1 MRVQQAPRWHGAAR
15 LLDRS
20 GRNAAALTSRCATRL
35 GGASNGGGRYDRAM
49 PAGLPNPSSDVDLLD
64 AYSRAVIGA
73 VETVGPAVVRIE
85 SGKGGGSGVLFTPDG
100 FLLTNSHVVDRPAPI
115 SVTLPDGRA
124 MQAVLIGADA
134 DTDLAVLRIDA
145 ALLPWARLGD
155 SKRVRPGQVAIA
167 IGNPY
172 GFHHSVTS
180 GVVSALGRSLRARSG
195 RLMDDVIQT
204 DAALNPGNSGGPLVD
219 TAGEVIGINTAM
231 ILPAQ
236 GICFAI
242 ASNTVRFVA
251 ARLMRDGRIRRS
263 YIGVGGQQ
271 TPVPRGL
278 ARANQLTPSPGTPQ
292 RRSSESPGTP
302 QRHSSPASG
311 VMVATVE
318 RDSPADRAGLHERDI
333 ILGFAGSSVTG
344 VDDLHRLLGEE
355 RIGVPTPI
363 VVLRNGRR
371 VALTVIPAEARAAG
385 PGPRGP
391 DAASQRD

>member
-1 MRVQQAPRWHGAAR
+1 M
-15 LLDRS
+15 
-20 GRNAAALTSRCATRL
+20 
-35 GGASNGGGRYDRAM
+35 
-49 PAGLPNPSSDVDLLD
+49 LPEPSHPDVPLDLLD
-64 AYSRAVIGA
+64 AYSKAVIGA

-85 SGKGGGSGVLFTPDG
+85 SGRGGGSGVIFTPDG
-100 FLLTNSHVVDRPAPI
+100 FLLTNSHVIDPRAHI
-115 SVTLPDGRA
+115 KVTLPDGRA
-124 MQAVLIGADA
+124 MQAALIGADA

-145 ALLPWARLGD
+145 APLPWARLAD
-155 SKRVRPGQVAIA
+155 SKLVRPGQVAIA

-180 GVVSALGRSLRARSG
+180 GVVSALGRSLRSRSG

-278 ARANQLTPSPGTPQ
+278 ARANQLAQSAGTPQ
-292 RRSSESPGTP
+292 RRSLT
-302 QRHSSPASG
+302 ASG
-311 VMVATVE
+311 VLVASVE
-318 RDSPADRAGLHERDI
+318 RGSPADRAGLRERDV
-333 ILGFAGSSVTG
+333 ILGFAGTSVTG

-355 RIGVPTPI
+355 RIGVQTAI
-363 VVLRNGRR
+363 TVLRDGRR
-371 VALTVIPAEARAAG
+371 LALTVTPAE
-385 PGPRGP
+385 
-391 DAASQRD
+391 SQRN